1 MKLKWFVLVKFLKQV
16 SLKACMIRL
25 GIWLQEV
32 LLKKYFLIMASIAK
46 NQKFSILTTRREV
59 DVPVDWTGDNKQRVP
74 PQKFKVFY

>member
-1 MKLKWFVLVKFLKQV
+1 MKLKWFVLVTFLKQV

-59 DVPVDWTGDNKQRVP
+59 DVPVDWTGDNNQRVP

>member
-1 MKLKWFVLVKFLKQV
+1 MKLKWFVLVTFLTQV